1 MKRTL
6 VYAGAAL
13 LLPIGIA
20 IAVNLP
26 EQKEGLW
33 SIHREIINNPG
44 NKKTESTSTICRNH
58 AYDQY
63 ANSLAK
69 SMKGCTVVSE
79 SFRGGKYATEMR
91 CEISGSVI
99 ESKGTT
105 TFQGDTATHTE
116 SQATYTPAM
125 AGVSEM
131 TMVMDQK
138 YEGACP
144 VGTQPGDM
152 TSADGKVTHLW
163 KPQGSTP

>member
-33 SIHREIINNPG
+33 SIHMVTIDNPG
-44 NKKTESTSTICRNH
+44 NKKTESTSKICRNH
-58 AYDQY
+58 AYDQHVID
-63 ANSLAK
+63 LVK
-69 SMKGCTVVSE
+69 KMKGCTTVSE
-79 SFRGGKYATEMR
+79 SFLGGKFSIETH
-91 CEISGSVI
+91 CVISGTVI
-99 ESKGTT
+99 DSKGTT
-105 TFQGDTATHTE
+105 TFQGDTATHSE

-125 AGVSEM
+125 GGMSGM
-131 TMVMDQK
+131 TMIQDQK

-144 VGTQPGDM
+144 AGIQPGDRI
-152 TSADGKVTHLW
+152 SADGTVTHLW
-163 KPQGSTP
+163 KP